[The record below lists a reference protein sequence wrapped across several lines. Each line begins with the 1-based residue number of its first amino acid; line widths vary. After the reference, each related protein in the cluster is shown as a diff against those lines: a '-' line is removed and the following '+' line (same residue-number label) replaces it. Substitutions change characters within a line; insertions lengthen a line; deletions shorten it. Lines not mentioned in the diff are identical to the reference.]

1 MIPEL
6 KYFKILKMEAR
17 TLSWWRSKRNLIDIE
32 PSYQRKGRRWSIS
45 DKRYLIDSILN
56 GFDVPKLYFVD
67 FTWGSSSLNEKNVDY
82 AVVDGKQRLEAIF
95 GFFDDK
101 FNLARDFR
109 LISRPDIDISGMHY
123 SKIKL
128 LYPEIAEIFDN
139 FNPDVVTVITKHR
152 EYIEELFLR
161 LNRSKPLSGAEVRN
175 AIPGDASEL
184 IRRIRSHEFFSSNIR
199 FNVNKGQDLNC
210 AAKILMFEVGGS
222 PRQETKKSNLDRF
235 AKNNAVISSAVEA
248 EERILKTLDAMSEVF
263 QFQDALLKS
272 EGAVPVYYWLFRN
285 AEPEKVFYIRDFLE
299 EFTSSLNDE
308 SNGFVSVK
316 DRESY
321 VFASRSINDKGS
333 HEARY
338 EILNRYFDSWV
349 QIKD

>member
-6 KYFKILKMEAR
+6 KYFKILKMDAR
-17 TLSWWRSKRNLIDIE
+17 TLSWWRSKRHLIDIE
-32 PSYQRKGRRWSIS
+32 PSYQRRGRRWSIS

-67 FTWGSSSLNEKNVDY
+67 FTWGSSPLNEKNVDY

-101 FNLARDFR
+101 FSLARDFK
-109 LISRPDIDISGMHY
+109 LVSRPDINVSGMRY

-128 LYPEIAEIFDN
+128 KYPEIAEVFDN
-139 FNPDVVTVITKHR
+139 FNPDVVTVITQHR

-184 IRRIRSHEFFSSNIR
+184 IRAIRSHDFFSSNIR
-199 FNVNKGQDLNC
+199 FNINKGQDLNC

-222 PRQETKKSNLDRF
+222 PRQETKKSNLDKF
-235 AKNNAVISSAVEA
+235 AKNNAVISSAIEA
-248 EERILKTLDAMSEVF
+248 EEKILKVLDSMSETF

-285 AEPEKVFYIRDFLE
+285 SDPEKTFFIRDFLE
-299 EFTSSLNDE
+299 EFTVSLDDDSDPLISAND
-308 SNGFVSVK
+308 
-316 DRESY
+316 RASY
-321 VFASRSINDKGS
+321 IAASRSINDKGS
-333 HEARY
+333 HETRY
-338 EILNRYFDSWV
+338 DVLSRCFEKWLQS
-349 QIKD
+349 KE